1 MPRVLPPRGH
11 LGRHGRDKDQ
21 ALHLFDLGTIAVALG
36 AVLLLGMA
44 LQPAMAKVRPV
55 PQPPTP
61 SCSFTSNVDDSLT
74 LTATGLLARYP
85 KAEARTDVTVTQ
97 DGSTIT
103 SPQGTQSDSYVA
115 TYTGRGQLPRHVQED
130 LGRLEG
136 HVLRLA
142 LEPVVAD
149 TTPPVDHRTRPHLP
163 MQPGGSRGA
172 LHWCGR

>member
-1 MPRVLPPRGH
+1 M
-11 LGRHGRDKDQ
+11 
-21 ALHLFDLGTIAVALG
+21 ALG

-85 KAEARTDVTVTQ
+85 KAEARTDVTVTL

-103 SPQGTQSDSYVA
+103 SLRIQSDSYVA
-115 TYTGRGQLPRHVQED
+115 TYTDVGDYTATFRKTSGGLKATCSGTVK
-130 LGRLEG
+130 
-136 HVLRLA
+136 
-142 LEPVVAD
+142 EPVVL
-149 TTPPVDHRTRPHLP
+149 TPRR
-163 MQPGGSRGA
+163 R
-172 LHWCGR
+172 